1 VELLGASYPVEIEYF
16 LANDGIIIEDFV
28 ELAKLE

>member
-1 VELLGASYPVEIEYF
+1 VELLGASHPVEVEYF

-28 ELAKLE
+28 ELA